1 MAITQERTSALITA
15 ARSYQERYSSVVSV
29 IELLHKM
36 VCDGAITAA
45 DAIERLHV
53 QFGEKGLPLDATIV
67 LEREFTH
74 YKLTRKRNDYMREY
88 QRRRRAGAGAFRAPS
103 DNASRAPSDAAS
115 ANALTRAPCGAPC
128 DDAMSLAEIEA
139 AIARVSHANATP
151 SSNAAALRA
160 PSSNASAE
168 TAPSASFDAELSTD
182 DLL

>member
-15 ARSYQERYSSVVSV
+15 ARSYQERYSSVISV

-67 LEREFTH
+67 IEREFTH

-88 QRRRRAGAGAFRAPS
+88 QRRRRAGGAFGAPS

-115 ANALTRAPCGAPC
+115 ANAL
-128 DDAMSLAEIEA
+128 SLAEIET
-139 AIARVSHANATP
+139 AIARAGASRAP
-151 SSNAAALRA
+151 SNDVASSSAAAALRA
-160 PSSNASAE
+160 PSSDASAAG
-168 TAPSASFDAELSTD
+168 APSASFDAELSAD

>member
-67 LEREFTH
+67 IEREFTH
-74 YKLTRKRNDYMREY
+74 YNLTRKRNDYMREY
-88 QRRRRAGAGAFRAPS
+88 QRRRRAGALRASS
-103 DNASRAPSDAAS
+103 DDASRAPSGEGT
-115 ANALTRAPCGAPC
+115 ANALSLDASRAPPDNISAN
-128 DDAMSLAEIEA
+128 AMSLAEIEA
-139 AIARVSHANATP
+139 ALARVSR
-151 SSNAAALRA
+151 SDAAALRA
-160 PSSNASAE
+160 ALPYDAASAE
-168 TAPSASFDAELSTD
+168 TAPSAAFDAELSID

>member
-67 LEREFTH
+67 IEREFTH

-88 QRRRRAGAGAFRAPS
+88 QRRRRTAGAGAFGAPCGEGT
-103 DNASRAPSDAAS
+103 
-115 ANALTRAPCGAPC
+115 ANAL
-128 DDAMSLAEIEA
+128 SLAEVEA
-139 AIARVSHANATP
+139 ALARVSRGVVAP
-151 SSNAAALRA
+151 SSNAA
-160 PSSNASAE
+160 PSDAASAE
-168 TAPSASFDAELSTD
+168 TAPSAAFDAELSAD

>member
-1 MAITQERTSALITA
+1 MAITQERLASLITA

-29 IELLHKM
+29 IELFHKM
-36 VCDGAITAA
+36 VCDGTITAA

-67 LEREFTH
+67 IEREFTH
-74 YKLTRKRNDYMREY
+74 YNLTRKRNDYMREY
-88 QRRRRAGAGAFRAPS
+88 QRRRRAGAF
-103 DNASRAPSDAAS
+103 
-115 ANALTRAPCGAPC
+115 RAPCGDIRAN
-128 DDAMSLAEIEA
+128 AMSLAEIEA
-139 AIARVSHANATP
+139 ALARVSRGVATP

-168 TAPSASFDAELSTD
+168 TAPSAAFDAELSAD

>member
-15 ARSYQERYSSVVSV
+15 ARSYQERYSSVISV

-67 LEREFTH
+67 IEREFTH

-88 QRRRRAGAGAFRAPS
+88 QRRRRTAGAL
-103 DNASRAPSDAAS
+103 RAPSDAAS
-115 ANALTRAPCGAPC
+115 ANALTRAPCGAPS

-139 AIARVSHANATP
+139 AIARVSHTNTTP

-168 TAPSASFDAELSTD
+168 TAPSAAFDAELSAD

>member
-1 MAITQERTSALITA
+1 MPITQERTSALITA
-15 ARSYQERYSSVVSV
+15 ARSYQERYSSVISV

-36 VCDGAITAA
+36 VCDGAITAT

-88 QRRRRAGAGAFRAPS
+88 QRRRRSAGAPS
-103 DNASRAPSDAAS
+103 DAPCGAPSDDAMSRGASRAPSDAAS
-115 ANALTRAPCGAPC
+115 ANA
-128 DDAMSLAEIEA
+128 MSLAEIEA
-139 AIARVSHANATP
+139 ALARVSRGVAAP

-168 TAPSASFDAELSTD
+168 TAPSAAFDAELSAD